1 MKFLTELT
9 LWFESFAETDLAIYA
24 LAVGSFSESIIF
36 PIPVDVLLVP
46 MSLLNPPMAIW
57 FGIVSMIASV
67 LGGLIGYWFGVRL
80 GRPALRKFVSS
91 SRSDRVERLFDK
103 NGAWAVVAAAVTPI
117 PYKVF
122 TIIAGVL
129 NLELKKFVLASII
142 GIVILGMDFYL
153 IIIAILVLVTIFFFV
168 YYRPASEIFFKQI
181 TKRKFFSKY
190 VENISDFYEIV
201 HKSTNVKVATICI
214 LLALTYWFMVSAAA
228 YYTLIAFDINILD
241 YLKVLAI
248 YATSTLL
255 GAISF
260 IPAGIGI
267 TEGSITGLFTLNGID
282 VSTALILSV
291 MIRVFTLWY
300 SVGVGF
306 ISLKFTG
313 GFSFKK
319 NSF

>member
-1 MKFLTELT
+1 MKFDNRIILVLV
-9 LWFESFAETDLAIYA
+9 AVIGIYA
-24 LAVGSFSESIIF
+24 IFLFISDFSIISEKISNF
-36 PIPVDVLLVP
+36 KINYLPLILFFVSASWTPLFIKWHFLLKNCEIHVPLKKSILVFLSGPAFEITPGQIGALVKSQILKTSSNIPRTKTVPI
-46 MSLLNPPMAIW
+46 
-57 FGIVSMIASV
+57 IVV
-67 LGGLIGYWFGVRL
+67 EKVYDLIG
-80 GRPALRKFVSS
+80 A
-91 SRSDRVERLFDK
+91 
-103 NGAWAVVAAAVTPI
+103 
-117 PYKVF
+117 
-122 TIIAGVL
+122 
-129 NLELKKFVLASII
+129 VLASII
-142 GIVILGMDFYL
+142 GIVILGMEPHL
-153 IIIAILVLVTIFFFV
+153 IVIAILVLVTIFFFV

-228 YYTLIAFDINILD
+228 YYTLMAFDINILD

-291 MIRVFTLWY
+291 MIRVLTLWY
-300 SVGVGF
+300 TVGVGF
-306 ISLKFTG
+306 VALKFTG
-313 GFSFKK
+313 GFSFKQD
-319 NSF
+319 S